1 MCQALPL
8 TAQSTCSRSPAGFAS
23 STMRRGKGRKA
34 GRLGQ
39 CTTHSAALR
48 SLLIKRNGCV
58 VLCSPGAAVT
68 SAPTCYPA
76 PNIPPGTLLLS
87 QKGGEGSAAA
97 LLSGASRGA
106 RLLHRHT
113 NSSHGPAHI
122 GPPSALPEHFPEI
135 PWCQG
140 EALHKRFQSRGR

>member
-8 TAQSTCSRSPAGFAS
+8 TAQLTCSRSPAGFAS
-23 STMRRGKGRKA
+23 STMRREEERKA
-34 GRLGQ
+34 GRMGQ
-39 CTTHSAALR
+39 CTTHSAVLR

-58 VLCSPGAAVT
+58 VLCGPEAAVT

-76 PNIPPGTLLLS
+76 PNIPPGTLLLR
-87 QKGGEGSAAA
+87 QEGGEGSAVA

-113 NSSHGPAHI
+113 NSSHAPARI
-122 GPPSALPEHFPEI
+122 WPPSAFPEYFPEI

-140 EALHKRFQSRGR
+140 EALHKQFHSRER